1 MTFDRFA
8 QLGFKSPPKGRGLM
22 APLAWIGGMIAAAAA
37 LAVGAVLA
45 VFATIAVAVIAVV
58 GSILVFFAGIA
69 MRARRSRRP
78 AASTEAGVI
87 EAQKV
92 GETWVAYG
100 WERRSGR

>member
-1 MTFDRFA
+1 
-8 QLGFKSPPKGRGLM
+8 M
-22 APLAWIGGMIAAAAA
+22 APLAWIGGVIAAIFA

-45 VFATIAVAVIAVV
+45 VFATIAVAVIALV
-58 GSILVFFAGIA
+58 GSVLVFFAGIA

-78 AASTEAGVI
+78 ATQGPDGVI
-87 EAQKV
+87 EAEKV